1 LRIEHINDLGEIGK
15 GAGQAIDLI
24 DDDDIDLTLLDVD
37 LTLLDVAQELLQGG
51 PLHGTAR
58 ETTVVIDMRDH
69 DPSFV
74 PLTLDK
80 GLAGLTLGIE

>member
-24 DDDDIDLTLLDVD
+24 DDDDID